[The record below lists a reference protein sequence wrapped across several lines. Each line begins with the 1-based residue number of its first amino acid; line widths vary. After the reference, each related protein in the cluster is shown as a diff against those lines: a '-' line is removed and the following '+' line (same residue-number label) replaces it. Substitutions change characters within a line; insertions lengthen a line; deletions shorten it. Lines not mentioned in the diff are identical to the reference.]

1 METAVFWG
9 EKGGFGV
16 RSFGLKKGV
25 FGSEEAAAPGSP
37 PVLEEDEAERELQ
50 LHLERGR
57 RLRAMRQQAAMQ
69 VGFGAKKGDFGQ
81 LWGCGGFCEGL
92 LGGLGGLGGVIGGL
106 LGGLGAVLGLGAALE
121 CRQQPWVL
129 Q

>member
-1 METAVFWG
+1 MFWG

-25 FGSEEAAAPGSP
+25 FGAEEAAAPGSP

-69 VGFGAKKGDFGQ
+69 VGFGAKKGCSGQFGGVGGSIGGFWGF
-81 LWGCGGFCEGL
+81 LGILGGYFAFIGVIWGDWGCGAAPPMEAP
-92 LGGLGGLGGVIGGL
+92 LG
-106 LGGLGAVLGLGAALE
+106 
-121 CRQQPWVL
+121 
-129 Q
+129 